1 MNDPIGNRFLQ
12 DESGAVAATYAM
24 ALTALI
30 VIAGV
35 GFDYGRLATMDSE
48 LQNGADQAALAG
60 ATQLDGKGRACERAA
75 NAAVNLVTNTTVLA
89 NSANTITVASET
101 ACDATGTVKF
111 WQNKEGT
118 TAATSDANARFIELT
133 VEVRTVDYAFT
144 PIVNL
149 FVGSASAGAMAGLG
163 SSICKV
169 PPVFMCN
176 PNEGGDPNFT
186 ISNYIG
192 KGIRLVAN
200 DGGGNY
206 GAGNFG
212 FLETSGSG
220 GNGPDALRGALGK
233 TAVPGDCIAADGV
246 TTKAGQNASALDA
259 LNTRFDIYTG
269 STNPVCGNNG
279 LGCPPSDNSRKD
291 LIYPSNNGNGGGGN
305 GGGNGNGGNGGG
317 NGGGN
322 NTCTNA
328 AAWSVPTNG
337 YAPTSSSVGLTT
349 TQIAATAP
357 MGYPR
362 DMCHAISTTGN
373 CGGGNI
379 GTGTWDRNAY
389 FKTNSANYAAGF
401 DITATF
407 GTATP
412 TRHQVYKYEAA
423 NAASRLQPQSTT
435 GGTSQP
441 QPFCVKPGVAV
452 GGTAID
458 RRVLTVAVINCGGG
472 LNGSSGPHTPQK
484 WVDIFLTE
492 PAIRRTINGTTYTEA
507 NEVYVEVIG
516 TSQLAGGGSTA
527 AQLIRRDVPYLV
539 R

>member
-1 MNDPIGNRFLQ
+1 MHNRTGSHFLR

-60 ATQLDGKGRACERAA
+60 ATQLDGKPGACERAA
-75 NAAVNLVTNTTVLA
+75 NAAVSLVTNTTIMA
-89 NSANTITVASET
+89 NSANTIAVASET

-111 WQNKEGT
+111 WQNRDGT
-118 TAATSDANARFIELT
+118 LAADSNANARFIELT
-133 VEVRTVDYAFT
+133 VAARTVDYAFT

-149 FVGSASAGAMAGLG
+149 LQGSVTAGAMAGLG

-176 PNEGGDPNFT
+176 PDEATDPNFT
-186 ISNYIG
+186 ISNYVG
-192 KGIRLVAN
+192 RGIRLVAN

-212 FLETSGSG
+212 YLQTNA
-220 GNGPDALRGALGK
+220 GNGASAISDALGK
-233 TAVPGDCIAADGV
+233 TNVPGDCIAADGV
-246 TTKAGQNASALDA
+246 TTKPGANVSVLDA

-269 STNPVCGNNG
+269 NTTSPCGANG
-279 LGCPPSDNSRKD
+279 QGCPPSANTRKD
-291 LIYPSNNGNGGGGN
+291 VVHKGNANQCSYTTGGGN
-305 GGGNGNGGNGGG
+305 GWQMADSPYIP
-317 NGGGN
+317 
-322 NTCTNA
+322 TSATTPLTNA
-328 AAWSVPTNG
+328 QADALS
-337 YAPTSSSVGLTT
+337 
-349 TQIAATAP
+349 P

-362 DMCHAISTTGN
+362 DMCHAISATGS
-373 CGGGNI
+373 CAGGII
-379 GTGTWDRNAY
+379 GSGIWDRNAY
-389 FKTNSANYAAGF
+389 FRSNDQNYAPGF

-412 TRHQVYKYEAA
+412 TRYQVYRYEAA
-423 NAASRLQPQSTT
+423 NAASRLQTQSAGPGLTSRPAPYCTT
-435 GGTSQP
+435 
-441 QPFCVKPGVAV
+441 PGVPV
-452 GGTAID
+452 GSTAID
-458 RRVLTVAVINCGGG
+458 RRVLAVAVINCGAG
-472 LNGSSGPHTPQK
+472 LSGSSGPHSPK
-484 WVDIFLTE
+484 AWVDVFLPE
-492 PAIRRTINGTTYTEA
+492 PSVRRRVGSTTYTEA
-507 NEVYVEVIG
+507 SDVYVEVIG
-516 TSQLAGGGSTA
+516 PSQLAGGGSTA